1 MAHVQKYAA
10 ANVAGLERHCLRRT
24 DGHKNKDIDTTRTH
38 LNYALDNNEKPL
50 EYMQK
55 RLGEIRVNQRRDDV
69 KVAASWAVTLPRDV
83 TTKEETQLFFKTA
96 HSFLAHRYGEKNVLW
111 SRVHMDETTPHLHFC
126 FIPVTPDRK
135 HPGEEKLCA
144 KDVLNRP
151 ELAKFHTEL
160 AAEMRRV
167 FGREIGI
174 ETGKT
179 ERNLPLEQLK
189 VKTKLDAIAAKV
201 DAKEKELGAVMA
213 NRKTFVEGQAIAQ
226 KLYDAHSIGLR
237 GKQIAD
243 IQDLTGKQAKV
254 DAKLLKEAIDYI
266 WNSGGKDAEIAK
278 LKANVDEANA
288 VANKAKDEAIKS
300 EAYRA
305 NISKMRDDMQ
315 VRAFRAESQV
325 AELQQVVDTIAD
337 IAPDVHR
344 KALQHVRERERSRG
358 VSR

>member
-24 DGHKNKDIDTTRTH
+24 DGHKNKDIDTTKTH

-96 HSFLAHRYGEKNVLW
+96 HSFLAHRYGEKNILW

-126 FIPVTPDRK
+126 FMPVTPDKKR
-135 HPGEEKLCA
+135 PGEEKLCA

-179 ERNLPLEQLK
+179 ESSLPLEQFK
-189 VKTKLDAIAAKV
+189 VKTKLDAITATVEAKRTEADAIAA
-201 DAKEKELGAVMA
+201 DIEAKRKDYLAEEKELAEL
-213 NRKTFVEGQAIAQ
+213 RKKYDGRIDSVRDALDKNAKAALLGGFNVSVKTLNDTLDCLDYCSGEIRGLARRVKEAENTLAWRDYQAKTHAADNAAIHEAGQAM
-226 KLYDAHSIGLR
+226 L
-237 GKQIAD
+237 
-243 IQDLTGKQAKV
+243 
-254 DAKLLKEAIDYI
+254 
-266 WNSGGKDAEIAK
+266 K
-278 LKANVDEANA
+278 LKRENPRFYAQAMREA
-288 VANKAKDEAIKS
+288 KKTLPQ
-300 EAYRA
+300 
-305 NISKMRDDMQ
+305 ISKEKDRRNMG
-315 VRAFRAESQV
+315 
-325 AELQQVVDTIAD
+325 
-337 IAPDVHR
+337 P
-344 KALQHVRERERSRG
+344 ER
-358 VSR
+358 